1 MIVTPHLYSAEQ
13 DNKEMTALIAPDNF
27 GPWAIRYLWIKN
39 LNDNDTFY
47 NNYFD
52 PNLTK
57 SGLNI
62 RKQTTDLS
70 DDWTAHNQI
79 FFDSAQNG
87 NLIWRVKI
95 GNPVEKSIDYIEI
108 WRSQDIVKTYF
119 GNSPD
124 VKINDDITWTNP
136 NRTNFLNQLRD
147 KGFEIRE
154 WDEFPLIS
162 KKQAMLTYKDF
173 VNLWYNKDKCIINT
187 PWNKE
192 LNPL

>member
-13 DNKEMTALIAPDNF
+13 DNKAMTALITPDNA
-27 GPWAIRYLWIKN
+27 GPWAVRYLWIKN

-70 DDWTAHNQI
+70 SDWTAHNQI
-79 FFDSAQNG
+79 FIDSAQNG

-95 GNPVEKSIDYIEI
+95 GNPVDKSIDYIEI

-124 VKINDDITWTNP
+124 VKINDEMSWTNP
-136 NRTNFLNQLRD
+136 NRTNFLKQLRD

-162 KKQAMLTYKDF
+162 KKQAMLTYKEF

-192 LNPL
+192 INPL

>member
-1 MIVTPHLYSAEQ
+1 MITTPHLYSAEQ
-13 DNKEMTALIAPDNF
+13 DNKEMTALITPDNI
-27 GPWAIRYLWIKN
+27 GPWAVRYLWIKN

-52 PNLTK
+52 PTLTK
-57 SGLNI
+57 PGLNI

-70 DDWTAHNQI
+70 GDWAAHNQI
-79 FFDSAQNG
+79 FIDSAQNG

-154 WDEFPLIS
+154 WNEFPLIS
-162 KKQAMLTYKDF
+162 KKQAMLTYKEF